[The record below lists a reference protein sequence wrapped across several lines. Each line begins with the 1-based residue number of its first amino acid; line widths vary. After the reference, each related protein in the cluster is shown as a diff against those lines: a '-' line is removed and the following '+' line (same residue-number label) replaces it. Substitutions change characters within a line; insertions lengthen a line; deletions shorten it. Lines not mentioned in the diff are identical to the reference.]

1 VPGARLLLA
10 GWGVCGGRWTLVWTV
25 RHLLEST
32 DLGGVGSEEEDLF
45 RGRDP
50 WLGVIEWD
58 DDPGVDVGQGPE
70 GGVDALAGEVL
81 VVAGLLQDVDEHL
94 GVAETGGDTAVQCG
108 VGVLGLVVSDEL
120 LAKAIGVP
128 QTRISAI
135 TRGKRRI
142 SADTG
147 LRLSRYFSMSDG
159 FWTGLQADYERELAK
174 DQLGDA
180 LDAIHPIAS

>member
-1 VPGARLLLA
+1 
-10 GWGVCGGRWTLVWTV
+10 
-25 RHLLEST
+25 
-32 DLGGVGSEEEDLF
+32 
-45 RGRDP
+45 
-50 WLGVIEWD
+50 
-58 DDPGVDVGQGPE
+58 
-70 GGVDALAGEVL
+70 
-81 VVAGLLQDVDEHL
+81 
-94 GVAETGGDTAVQCG
+94 
-108 VGVLGLVVSDEL
+108 
-120 LAKAIGVP
+120 VP

>member
-1 VPGARLLLA
+1 MTDERIMAPTHPGLILREEF
-10 GWGVCGGRWTLVWTV
+10 
-25 RHLLEST
+25 LEPMGIT
-32 DLGGVGSEEEDLF
+32 DY
-45 RGRDP
+45 
-50 WLGVIEWD
+50 
-58 DDPGVDVGQGPE
+58 Q
-70 GGVDALAGEVL
+70 
-81 VVAGLLQDVDEHL
+81 
-94 GVAETGGDTAVQCG
+94 
-108 VGVLGLVVSDEL
+108 

-135 TRGKRRI
+135 THGKRRI

-147 LRLSRYFSMSDG
+147 LRLSRYFGMSEG